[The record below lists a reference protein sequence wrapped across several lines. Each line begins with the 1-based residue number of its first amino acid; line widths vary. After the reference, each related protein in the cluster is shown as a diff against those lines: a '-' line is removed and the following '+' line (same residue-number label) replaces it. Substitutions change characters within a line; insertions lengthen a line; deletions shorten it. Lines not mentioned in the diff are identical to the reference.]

1 MAVDQHLIEGAKDLL
16 FQDYLDINVPLSS
29 AQSSAALSE
38 SGDAFKSFMNKKY
51 QQVGDG
57 FKGVARG
64 GGGKV
69 NLVELCPN
77 LQGGP
82 GAPTKQRRPARIPE
96 VTVEDKGKEDI
107 LAKPFSFDDFEKD
120 RNGYAINPN
129 VPVKDIEA
137 FDQLLKDKLRTSARH
152 YVETDS
158 KGISDVPGG
167 TKIMSNLF
175 KGARNVL
182 FEARRD
188 NNTELE
194 QKVTNDVVSFMKQMG
209 AVKQA
214 QSVFFEDVVQS
225 QRKGSSSMGGGIYSA
240 ASRKENIRFMEQIYS
255 GNAESSYVQG
265 KLHFNVLNDEGQTVL
280 VPYDEIDKNVILK
293 DYESELTFV
302 EFNEAV
308 KANAA
313 AGREFNEQAASG
325 MLNRMLS
332 DGDSIK
338 EFILKDWVFDNK
350 AGFNFKVWF
359 ENNFPMASL
368 DFIHDPIKFE
378 SNAKQL
384 KEAVIEYYVDMLK
397 NEHNMALGKIGGNKA
412 INTDQ
417 LKAFTKTQLQEISKK
432 SQNLPD

>member
-1 MAVDQHLIEGAKDLL
+1 
-16 FQDYLDINVPLSS
+16 
-29 AQSSAALSE
+29 
-38 SGDAFKSFMNKKY
+38 
-51 QQVGDG
+51 
-57 FKGVARG
+57 
-64 GGGKV
+64 
-69 NLVELCPN
+69 
-77 LQGGP
+77 
-82 GAPTKQRRPARIPE
+82 
-96 VTVEDKGKEDI
+96 
-107 LAKPFSFDDFEKD
+107 
-120 RNGYAINPN
+120 
-129 VPVKDIEA
+129 
-137 FDQLLKDKLRTSARH
+137 
-152 YVETDS
+152 
-158 KGISDVPGG
+158 
-167 TKIMSNLF
+167 
-175 KGARNVL
+175 
-182 FEARRD
+182 
-188 NNTELE
+188 
-194 QKVTNDVVSFMKQMG
+194 MKQMG

-214 QSVFFEDVVQS
+214 QSAFFEDAVKS
-225 QRKGSSSMGGGIYSA
+225 QLKGSSSLGGGLYSA

-255 GNAESSYVQG
+255 GNAESSYIQG
-265 KLHFNVLNDEGQTVL
+265 KLHFNVLNDEGETVL

-368 DFIHDPIKFE
+368 DFIHDPVKFE

-397 NEHNMALGKIGGNKA
+397 NEHNMALGKVGGNKA

-417 LKAFTKTQLQEISKK
+417 LKAFTKTQLQEINKK